1 MSDPT
6 LTNDDMEYATIGDA
20 PVPVPVAVNNKKRAP
35 EPTPD
40 TSPAAKKQ
48 AVSPPSSTQTVS
60 PTAHL
65 KQKLNVATPLFAVL
79 HDLDSSAS
87 SSSATPPNVVETI
100 IKTLASTQ
108 DPTEF
113 VKKMGAAFPDHKKEV
128 YAVLQHIASFC
139 IGIGELKPVPR
150 EVVTKERVK
159 SLSAEDKDALLCSL
173 SPAEL
178 QKLLAGLSSKSK

>member
-20 PVPVPVAVNNKKRAP
+20 PVPKKRAP
-35 EPTPD
+35 EPTPE
-40 TSPAAKKQ
+40 SPAAKKQ
-48 AVSPPSSTQTVS
+48 AVSSSS

-79 HDLDSSAS
+79 HDLDSSSAS
-87 SSSATPPNVVETI
+87 TVPNVVETI

-108 DPTEF
+108 DPTDF

-150 EVVTKERVK
+150 EVVNKERVK

-178 QKLLAGLSSKSK
+178 QKLLASLSSKSK

>member
-6 LTNDDMEYATIGDA
+6 LSSSNDDMEYATIGDTPAPAPA
-20 PVPVPVAVNNKKRAP
+20 PVPKKRATPP
-35 EPTPD
+35 EAADP
-40 TSPAAKKQ
+40 PATTNKKQ
-48 AVSPPSSTQTVS
+48 AASPQASQAS
-60 PTAHL
+60 PTTHL

-79 HDLDSSAS
+79 NDLDSSSTAI
-87 SSSATPPNVVETI
+87 TPPNVVETI
-100 IKTLASTQ
+100 IKTLASSQ

-113 VKKMGAAFPDHKKEV
+113 VKRMGAAFPDHKKEV

-150 EVVTKERVK
+150 EVVNKERVK
-159 SLSAEDKDALLCSL
+159 SLTTEDKDALLCSL

-178 QKLLAGLSSKSK
+178 QKLLAGLSKQSK

>member
-20 PVPVPVAVNNKKRAP
+20 PVPKKRAP
-35 EPTPD
+35 EPTPE
-40 TSPAAKKQ
+40 SPAAKKQ
-48 AVSPPSSTQTVS
+48 AVSSSS

-65 KQKLNVATPLFAVL
+65 KQKLNVATPLFAIL

-87 SSSATPPNVVETI
+87 TATPPNVVETI

-150 EVVTKERVK
+150 EVVNKERVK
-159 SLSAEDKDALLCSL
+159 SLSTEDKDALLCSL

-178 QKLLAGLSSKSK
+178 QKLLAGLSKQSSK

>member
-6 LTNDDMEYATIGDA
+6 LSSNDDMEYATIGDPTPA
-20 PVPVPVAVNNKKRAP
+20 PAPAPKKRAP
-35 EPTPD
+35 EPTPE
-40 TSPAAKKQ
+40 SPSPPTKKQ
-48 AVSPPSSTQTVS
+48 AVSPQTAS
-60 PTAHL
+60 PTSNL
-65 KQKLNVATPLFAVL
+65 KQKLNVATPLFAVI
-79 HDLDSSAS
+79 HDLDAS
-87 SSSATPPNVVETI
+87 STTITPPNVVETI

-139 IGIGELKPVPR
+139 IGIGELKSVPR
-150 EVVTKERVK
+150 DVVNKERVK
-159 SLSAEDKDALLCSL
+159 SLSTEDKDALLCSL

-178 QKLLAGLSSKSK
+178 QKLLAGLSKQGSK

>member
-6 LTNDDMEYATIGDA
+6 LSSNDDMEYATIGDA
-20 PVPVPVAVNNKKRAP
+20 PAPAPVAVNNKKRAP

-40 TSPAAKKQ
+40 TSPAKKQ
-48 AVSPPSSTQTVS
+48 AISPPSSTQTAS

-65 KQKLNVATPLFAVL
+65 KQKLNVATPLFAIL

-87 SSSATPPNVVETI
+87 SVTPPNVVETI

-150 EVVTKERVK
+150 EVVNKERVK